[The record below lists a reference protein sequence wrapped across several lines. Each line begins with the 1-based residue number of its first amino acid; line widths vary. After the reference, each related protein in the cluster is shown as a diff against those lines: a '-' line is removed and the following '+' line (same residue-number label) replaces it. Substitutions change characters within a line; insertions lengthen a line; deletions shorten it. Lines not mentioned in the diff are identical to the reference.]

1 VKHKRKQLKVSF
13 GGNLVNVG
21 ATPSL
26 ERQLIY
32 NVMMFLGDLLGHD
45 DVLKQT
51 KELDFTRLEI

>member
-1 VKHKRKQLKVSF
+1 M
-13 GGNLVNVG
+13 NVG

>member
-1 VKHKRKQLKVSF
+1 MKHKSKQLKVSF

-32 NVMMFLGDLLGHD
+32 IFLGDLLGHD
-45 DVLKQT
+45 DVLKRK